1 LRTRETPKANSYHRT
16 RRRSVAPAAVVV
28 LLGLTLACAEGAAAE
43 ERHESAGFDYYVLV
57 LSWSPSYCAT
67 GEAEARDDPQCEGKR
82 PNFTLHGLWPQY
94 VEGWPQDCWTKRRPW
109 VPEKI
114 ISEMRD
120 IMPSKGL
127 IIHEYRTHGTC
138 AGLSPEQ
145 YFGVA
150 RDLYERVAI
159 PFRLGTVSGELR
171 LSPDDIEAEFLR
183 ANSWLKP
190 DMISVTCK
198 RGALRDVRFC
208 FAPDLFP
215 TRCGANEERRLC
227 SVGEVT
233 LSPARSR

>member
-1 LRTRETPKANSYHRT
+1 M
-16 RRRSVAPAAVVV
+16 AVVIV
-28 LLGLTLACAEGAAAE
+28 VGLALACLGGAAAA
-43 ERHESAGFDYYVLV
+43 ERPRGGGFDYYVLV
-57 LSWSPSYCAT
+57 LGWSPSYCAAD
-67 GEAEARDDPQCEGKR
+67 EAKGRDDSQCEGKR
-82 PNFTLHGLWPQY
+82 RSFTLHGLWPQY
-94 VEGWPQDCWTKRRPW
+94 VEGWPQDCWTARRPW

-145 YFGVA
+145 YFAVA

-159 PFRLGTVSGELR
+159 PPRFSVLTDQLR
-171 LSPDDIEAEFLR
+171 LSPDDIESEFLG
-183 ANSWLKP
+183 ANPWLKA

-198 RGALRDVRFC
+198 RGALRDVRIC

-215 TRCGANEERRLC
+215 RSCGANEARRLC
-227 SVGEVT
+227 RASEVT